1 MKPFSYHK
9 ATSIEDAIAQRAA
22 TGARVLAGGTD
33 LIAQMKAGQR
43 APEHIIDV
51 KSVPELAGVSLS
63 ASGDLVIGAAVSAR
77 QLAGQDVIRARYQ
90 GLHDALG
97 MIGSL
102 QIQNRASLGGNICNA
117 APSADAVPPL
127 LCDEAEAEIV
137 GGGGKRRRVPL
148 IEVFAGPGRT
158 TLGDDELLAQIILPE
173 PNRRSAGAYVRFT
186 PRREMD
192 IAIVGAAARLFL
204 EHGGRIAKAR
214 VALASVAPTPVR
226 ARAAEA
232 CLEGRA
238 ISDDLFAAAARAA
251 QGDASPI
258 SDTRGSAEY
267 RKDLIAVLVE
277 RALKRAADR
286 IRRDRH

>member
-33 LIAQMKAGQR
+33 LIAPMKAGQR

-51 KSVPELAGVSLS
+51 KSVPELTGVSLS
-63 ASGDLVIGAAVSAR
+63 ATGELVIGAATSAR
-77 QLAGQDVIRARYQ
+77 RLAGEDVIRARHQ
-90 GLHDALG
+90 GLHEALG

-127 LCDEAEAEIV
+127 LCDEAEAEII
-137 GGGGKRRRVPL
+137 GGGKQRRIPL
-148 IEVFAGPGRT
+148 IEIFAGPGRT
-158 TLGDDELLAQIILPE
+158 TLGDDELLAQVILPK
-173 PNRRSAGAYVRFT
+173 PDARSAGAYIRFT

-192 IAIVGAAARLFL
+192 IAVVGAAARLSL
-204 EHGGRIAKAR
+204 DGEGRITKAR

-232 CLEGRA
+232 CLEGKA
-238 ISDDLFAAAARAA
+238 VSDELFADAARAA
-251 QGDASPI
+251 RGDASPI
-258 SDTRGSAEY
+258 SDTRGSAAY
-267 RKDLIAVLVE
+267 RKDLISVLVE
-277 RALKRAADR
+277 RALKRAAGR
-286 IRRDRH
+286 IG

>member
-51 KSVPELAGVSLS
+51 KSVPELTGVSLS
-63 ASGDLVIGAAVSAR
+63 TIGAAASAR
-77 QLAGQDVIRARYQ
+77 RLAGEDVIRARHQ
-90 GLHDALG
+90 GLHEALG

-127 LCDEAEAEIV
+127 LCEEAEAEII
-137 GGGGKRRRVPL
+137 GGGGKRRRTPL
-148 IEVFAGPGRT
+148 IEIFAGPGRT
-158 TLGDDELLAQIILPE
+158 TLGDDELLAQVILPK
-173 PNRRSAGAYVRFT
+173 PDARSAGAYIRFT

-192 IAIVGAAARLFL
+192 IAVVGAAARLSL
-204 EHGGRIAKAR
+204 DGEGRITKAR

-232 CLEGRA
+232 CLEGSA
-238 ISDDLFAAAARAA
+238 ISDELLTDAARAA
-251 QGDASPI
+251 RGDASPI
-258 SDTRGSAEY
+258 SDTRGSAAY

-277 RALKRAADR
+277 RALKRAASR
-286 IRRDRH
+286 IC

>member
-51 KSVPELAGVSLS
+51 KSVPELTGVSLS
-63 ASGDLVIGAAVSAR
+63 ATGELIIGAATSAR
-77 QLAGQDVIRARYQ
+77 RLAGEDVIRTRHQ
-90 GLHDALG
+90 GLHEALG

-127 LCDEAEAEIV
+127 LCDEAQAEII
-137 GGGGKRRRVPL
+137 GGGGKRRRIPL
-148 IEVFAGPGRT
+148 IEIFAGPGRT
-158 TLGDDELLAQIILPE
+158 TLGDDELLAQVILPK
-173 PNRRSAGAYVRFT
+173 PDARSAGAYIRFT

-192 IAIVGAAARLFL
+192 IAVVGAAARLSL
-204 EHGGRIAKAR
+204 DGEGRITKAR

-232 CLEGRA
+232 YLEGSA
-238 ISDDLFAAAARAA
+238 ISDELFADAARAA
-251 QGDASPI
+251 RGDASPI
-258 SDTRGSAEY
+258 SDTRGSAAY
-267 RKDLIAVLVE
+267 RKDLIAVMVE
-277 RALKRAADR
+277 RALKRAAGR
-286 IRRDRH
+286 IG

>member
-51 KSVPELAGVSLS
+51 KSVPELTGVSLS
-63 ASGDLVIGAAVSAR
+63 ATGELVIGAAASAR
-77 QLAGQDVIRARYQ
+77 RLAGDDVIRARHQ
-90 GLHDALG
+90 GLHEALG

-117 APSADAVPPL
+117 APSADSVPPL
-127 LCDEAEAEIV
+127 LCDEAEAEII
-137 GGGGKRRRVPL
+137 GGGGKRRRIPL
-148 IEVFAGPGRT
+148 IEIFAGPGRT
-158 TLGDDELLAQIILPE
+158 TLGDDELLAQVILPK
-173 PNRRSAGAYVRFT
+173 PDARSAGAYIRFT

-192 IAIVGAAARLFL
+192 IAVVGAAARLSL
-204 EHGGRIAKAR
+204 DGEGRITKAR

-232 CLEGRA
+232 YLEGSA
-238 ISDDLFAAAARAA
+238 ISDELFADAARAA
-251 QGDASPI
+251 RGDASPI
-258 SDTRGSAEY
+258 SDTRGSAAY
-267 RKDLIAVLVE
+267 RKDLIAVMVE
-277 RALKRAADR
+277 RALKRAAGR
-286 IRRDRH
+286 IG

>member
-51 KSVPELAGVSLS
+51 KSVPELTGLSLS
-63 ASGDLVIGAAVSAR
+63 ATGELVIGAAASAR
-77 QLAGQDVIRARYQ
+77 RLAGEDVIRARHQ
-90 GLHDALG
+90 GLHEALG

-117 APSADAVPPL
+117 APSADSVPPL
-127 LCDEAEAEIV
+127 LCDEAEAEII
-137 GGGGKRRRVPL
+137 GGGKQRRIPL
-148 IEVFAGPGRT
+148 IEIFAGPGRT
-158 TLGDDELLAQIILPE
+158 TLGDDELLAQVILPK
-173 PNRRSAGAYVRFT
+173 PDARSAGAYIRFT

-192 IAIVGAAARLFL
+192 IAVVGAAARLSL
-204 EHGGRIAKAR
+204 DGEGRITKAR

-232 CLEGRA
+232 CLEGSA
-238 ISDDLFAAAARAA
+238 SSDELFADAARAA
-251 QGDASPI
+251 RGDASPI
-258 SDTRGSAEY
+258 SDTRGSAAY

-277 RALKRAADR
+277 RALKRAAGR
-286 IRRDRH
+286 IV